1 MRRASDS
8 YEKEQRENHSCCS
21 FLLRLIKFP
30 ELNAYF
36 AFYNALPSFR
46 LARANDRLVVTNY
59 CLAGANH
66 RLAGA
71 NNELSEGHRL
81 QLHTADVKSYTSAS
95 QEAKVATE

>member
-46 LARANDRLVVTNY
+46 LARANDRL
-59 CLAGANH
+59 
-66 RLAGA
+66 AGA

>member
-46 LARANDRLVVTNY
+46 LARANDRLVVTN
-59 CLAGANH
+59 H